1 MSDSLQTQKLRT
13 PAWTEM
19 MPDDLLRRLRDECR
33 RGEVK
38 HGKLQSAH
46 EVYAVLKGELE
57 EFWDTV
63 KAHDPDPRELLQI
76 AAVAYRGIQDLSE
89 AARNGI
95 IR

>member
-1 MSDSLQTQKLRT
+1 MRKLET
-13 PAWTEM
+13 PAWI
-19 MPDDLLRRLRDECR
+19 DLKYDALDVRLAAECE
-33 RGEVK
+33 RGEQK

-46 EVYAVLKGELE
+46 EVYAVIKGELE

-76 AAVAYRGIQDLSE
+76 AAVAYRGILDLTE
-89 AARNGI
+89 AARNGT

>member
-1 MSDSLQTQKLRT
+1 MRKLET
-13 PAWTEM
+13 PAWI
-19 MPDDLLRRLRDECR
+19 DLKYDALNVRLAAECV
-33 RGEVK
+33 RGEQK

-46 EVYAVLKGELE
+46 EVYAVIKGELE
-57 EFWDTV
+57 EFWDSI

-76 AAVAYRGIQDLSE
+76 AAVAYRGILDLTE